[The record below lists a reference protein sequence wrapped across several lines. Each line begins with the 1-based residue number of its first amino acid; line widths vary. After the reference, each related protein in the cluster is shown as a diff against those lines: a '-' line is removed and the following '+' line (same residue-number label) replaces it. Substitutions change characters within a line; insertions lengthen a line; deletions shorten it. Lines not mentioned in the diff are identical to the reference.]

1 MFEVCGLRVNSSGA
15 NEGVVGLAIPFVG
28 RIENVGGKIEN
39 AHGGTDNVRGGNEKL
54 GGLM

>member
-1 MFEVCGLRVNSSGA
+1 MKSIDA

-39 AHGGTDNVRGGNEKL
+39 AHGGTDNVRGGNDKL